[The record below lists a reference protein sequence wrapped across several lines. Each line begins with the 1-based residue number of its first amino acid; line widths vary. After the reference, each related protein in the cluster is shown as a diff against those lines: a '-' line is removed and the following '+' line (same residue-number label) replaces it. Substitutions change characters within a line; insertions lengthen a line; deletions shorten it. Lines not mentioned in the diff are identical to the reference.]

1 MSRQVIA
8 LQASENPAMMAVVSQ
23 LQHAIMT
30 MPWPIRCAAA
40 QATAKVRMWLCL
52 LAYTGIALH
61 VGDTTNAILTC
72 ERSGGCAIRRT
83 VQDTL
88 LQHFAIFS
96 SL

>member
-1 MSRQVIA
+1 
-8 LQASENPAMMAVVSQ
+8 MMAVVSQ

-52 LAYTGIALH
+52 QACIGIALH
-61 VGDTTNAILTC
+61 VGDRTSTILTC
-72 ERSGGCAIRRT
+72 ERSGGCAIRGA

-88 LQHFAIFS
+88 LQHFAIFGS
-96 SL
+96 V